1 MIYMKEDL
9 DCVQVRIVTAE
20 LTWNCMELCKMGT
33 NAIIGDTRELSPQVA
48 KDCKANPAN
57 Y

>member
-1 MIYMKEDL
+1 
-9 DCVQVRIVTAE
+9 VTAE
-20 LTWNCMELCKMGT
+20 VSWNCMEFCKMGT
-33 NAIIGDTRELSPQVA
+33 YAIIGDTREVLPQAA